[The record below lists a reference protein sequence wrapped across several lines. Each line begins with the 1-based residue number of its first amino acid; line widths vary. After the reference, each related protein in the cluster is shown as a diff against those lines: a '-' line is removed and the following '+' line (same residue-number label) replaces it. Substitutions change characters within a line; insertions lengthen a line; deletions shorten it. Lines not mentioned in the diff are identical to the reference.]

1 MVGQIK
7 VREIRRKRYK
17 PLLMCR
23 IAGPLPIG
31 TVLLACPVTNGT
43 IFCLRGTC
51 WRTSRMS
58 SGVRVLWLGWPRDGV
73 RWGGVSRVVKT
84 ASSRGRTGRTLFGH
98 GDCCSPQ
105 ARPRGALHGQPGQ
118 AECCGQASSVTS
130 ISHYG
135 LLHRTSGWQ
144 ALMLSR
150 WWAADARVERMG
162 ARPNRVVVIKT
173 ALTCVLSPT
182 VVRFWDGV
190 QSGREIIW

>member
-1 MVGQIK
+1 
-7 VREIRRKRYK
+7 
-17 PLLMCR
+17 MCW

-31 TVLLACPVTNGT
+31 TVLLRRPVTNET
-43 IFCLRGTC
+43 IFCLRGAC
-51 WRTSRMS
+51 WRTSPMS
-58 SGVRVLWLGWPRDGV
+58 SGVGVLRRGMASGWCPV
-73 RWGGVSRVVKT
+73 GGVSRVVKT

-105 ARPRGALHGQPGQ
+105 ARPRGAQ
-118 AECCGQASSVTS
+118 ECCGQALSVTS
-130 ISHYG
+130 ISPYG

-162 ARPNRVVVIKT
+162 ARPNRVVVTKT

-190 QSGREIIW
+190 ESGRRILW

>member
-1 MVGQIK
+1 MGGWFPGCGDSAYEVRVGE
-7 VREIRRKRYK
+7 R
-17 PLLMCR
+17 
-23 IAGPLPIG
+23 
-31 TVLLACPVTNGT
+31 PV
-43 IFCLRGTC
+43 
-51 WRTSRMS
+51 
-58 SGVRVLWLGWPRDGV
+58 VHPAARVLWLGVASDGV

-105 ARPRGALHGQPGQ
+105 ARPRGALHDQPHGTPGQAGQ

-130 ISHYG
+130 MSPYG

-173 ALTCVLSPT
+173 ALTFGS
-182 VVRFWDGV
+182 
-190 QSGREIIW
+190 